1 MYRLALLQNKLS
13 PSHTAP
19 PSSRQGRDASSL
31 DEKGEGTWQG
41 ASTGTGGCA
50 SLHDR
55 PQVWRNMPLPL
66 RGAESSTLRS
76 PPHLEPILRPHQP
89 SPPPHTA
96 PVLPRGPILPIEN
109 LLWTWAPRSSHWG
122 ATDQESRKE
131 RQRQTHARPQARGV
145 DGPPAGTE
153 DRRSVSPF
161 STWPLVLSG
170 PRALPLRQV
179 TVLHPW
185 ERLPSSCLAWVSVKQ
200 PGLAAGVPTAPAL
213 GLSVSRRVCVEGWGL
228 ELNLSQGS

>member
-13 PSHTAP
+13 PSHTALP
-19 PSSRQGRDASSL
+19 GSRQGRDASSL
-31 DEKGEGTWQG
+31 DEKGERHVAEGIDRHGRVCKPSRSAPGLEEYALATAWSRELNPAFAAAPGAHPPSTPAVTTSTHSPGPAQGPHPADRKPPLDLGTPVQ
-41 ASTGTGGCA
+41 
-50 SLHDR
+50 SL
-55 PQVWRNMPLPL
+55 
-66 RGAESSTLRS
+66 
-76 PPHLEPILRPHQP
+76 
-89 SPPPHTA
+89 
-96 PVLPRGPILPIEN
+96 
-109 LLWTWAPRSSHWG
+109 G

-153 DRRSVSPF
+153 DHRSVSPF

-185 ERLPSSCLAWVSVKQ
+185 ERQPSSCLAWVSVKQ